1 MTARVVGQMN
11 EHLLAE
17 PAAAKGRTDI
27 HALELAVLRA
37 ADLDAAATRRHPS
50 LPDDEESDLFAEQ
63 LADAIPVAALA
74 RIQGHKIGFQ
84 LFYERR
90 SVDTIRP
97 FSFDYQH
104 GQARVGVQVWR
115 F

>member
-37 ADLDAAATRRHPS
+37 VDLDAAATRRHPS

-63 LADAIPVAALA
+63 LADAIPGGGSRSDTGTQDRFPAL
-74 RIQGHKIGFQ
+74 
-84 LFYERR
+84 L
-90 SVDTIRP
+90 
-97 FSFDYQH
+97 
-104 GQARVGVQVWR
+104 
-115 F
+115 